1 MRRLANSARRRRS
14 KKIRRVVSRFSN
26 TKSLSFD
33 GVNDVAAWAS
43 GTTLTNLIGAGDF
56 TISFWAKR
64 SDWVVSNAAQVA
76 LLTNAITTSPYAIVA
91 LGVTAGT
98 GASDADLRGG
108 IRMNVV
114 GNGNTYL
121 DDVTPNLDTISGVS
135 DNTWI
140 HVAYVSTEGAN
151 SRSGQFYINGA
162 AVTTTANTA
171 SDDVDFSGLD
181 AGLAGLS
188 ETKIFGN
195 WYTFQQQKLDEIAFF
210 NTAHSASTISDIYN
224 GGTPRDETSTA
235 GLVGY
240 WRMEDNGNDSSSNNN
255 RLTVTG
261 ATFTTDTP

>member
-1 MRRLANSARRRRS
+1 M
-14 KKIRRVVSRFSN
+14 VSRFSN
-26 TKSLSFD
+26 TKSLQFD

-43 GTTLTNLIGAGDF
+43 GTTLTSLIGAGDF

-76 LLTNAITTSPYAIVA
+76 LLTSAITTSPYSVVA
-91 LGVTAGT
+91 LGTTAGT
-98 GASDADLRGG
+98 AATDPDLRGG
-108 IRMNVV
+108 IRMNVI

-121 DDVTPNLDTISGVS
+121 DDVTPSLDTISGVS

-140 HVAYVSTEGAN
+140 HVAYVSTVDGVAET
-151 SRSGQFYINGA
+151 RSGQFYINGA
-162 AVTTTANTA
+162 SVTTTANTD
-171 SDDVDFSGLD
+171 SDDYDFSSVD

-188 ETKIFGN
+188 ATRIFGN

-224 GGTPRDETSTA
+224 GGTPRDETSTS

-240 WRMEDNGNDSSSNNN
+240 WRMEDNGNDSSSNSNN
-255 RLTVTG
+255 LTITG
-261 ATFTTDTP
+261 ATFTTDVP